1 MQIAEG
7 DNLRTVFEPF
17 AMSGNFGRRSEKVAV
32 SATPR
37 AVEAKGGD
45 KRWAN
50 RRKTETPGLVYL
62 EGSSA
67 VIACLVRDVSTTG
80 AKIQMQENWMTLL
93 GAVRHLP
100 EHLTLVIRHDRVAY
114 DCKIMR
120 RNDRELGVKFLSAPR
135 AIAAGRRK

>member
-1 MQIAEG
+1 
-7 DNLRTVFEPF
+7 
-17 AMSGNFGRRSEKVAV
+17 MSGTFGKRSEGAAARAAPKAVAA
-32 SATPR
+32 SAS
-37 AVEAKGGD
+37 E

-50 RRKTETPGLVYL
+50 RRKSETPGLVYL

-67 VIACLVRDVSTTG
+67 VISCLVRDVSTTG

-120 RNDRELGVKFLSAPR
+120 RNERELGVKFLSAPR
-135 AIAAGRRK
+135 TISVGKRK